1 MGKRILSVLE
11 SKFAVEDGGMTVAI
25 TVLLTT
31 SVLSVAQGCRSD
43 HVYKMRPLNVADSKN
58 LFMHVAGIEM
68 PIPAHEELMEEI
80 RMKCD
85 GLPLALVCVAK
96 FCGTKIDRWKDACR
110 VLGSPTGR
118 DEDLARM
125 QRVLDHS

>member
-1 MGKRILSVLE
+1 
-11 SKFAVEDGGMTVAI
+11 
-25 TVLLTT
+25 
-31 SVLSVAQGCRSD
+31 
-43 HVYKMRPLNVADSKN
+43 MRPLNVADSKN